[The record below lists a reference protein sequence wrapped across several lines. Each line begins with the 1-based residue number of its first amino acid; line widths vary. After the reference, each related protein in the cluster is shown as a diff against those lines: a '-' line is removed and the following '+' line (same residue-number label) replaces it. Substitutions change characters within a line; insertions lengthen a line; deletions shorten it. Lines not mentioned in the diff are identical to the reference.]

1 MRGSEL
7 IAAGPVLR
15 RNIGILAVGSLFL
28 LGANSRSDEVTPKA
42 TRYSPPGLTLLE
54 AVRETLAHDP
64 NIQLQEQQV
73 QIEEGLL
80 KSAAGQFDVS
90 FNTALSQGFSRIPR
104 TETDRNVTDFPDELT
119 AVQDITVYRA
129 GLTNQFRTGIS
140 LDGGI
145 ELDRFSDN
153 LYQGVPAN
161 RANVSFILRIPL
173 LRGAGRA
180 ATDAQELAAR
190 ANREAAVLN
199 LQHAI
204 AARILNTVS
213 AYWNCRSAAEQ
224 LQVLTNSQ
232 TQAALLVDAVRELV
246 RIGEIASSELL
257 QAEGDAAQKTAA
269 VSSGEQVLWQ
279 TRQDLA
285 QAIGWALDK
294 MDNPPLPAFPFP
306 SIDTNNTALKV
317 DESKL
322 IVRSLER
329 RTDYQ
334 SAQKAQQ
341 AARILE
347 VAARKNSRPQL
358 DLSLQAGYSGLS
370 ESHNVGA
377 FFWSLN
383 PLVVEGPNLFGT
395 LSMEWPFAN
404 RVAQG
409 AVQQRTAEEHQT
421 QLRSQALARTIQ
433 SGVLVALRDL
443 ESSRAAWEKFQVAV
457 QNFDRAVLQEQQK
470 LRLRTST
477 ILDVITLK
485 DRMQNAQLNEIAARA
500 RYWTAL
506 ARCRYETGWL
516 VRPGVTPEAPLTMGD
531 LVSLPPWEE
540 ASPLPR

>member
-1 MRGSEL
+1 M
-7 IAAGPVLR
+7 
-15 RNIGILAVGSLFL
+15 
-28 LGANSRSDEVTPKA
+28 TPKA